1 MYFKHPAARAAMFA
15 LATLLLFNTAHAESL
30 ERFKGIEA
38 WEGEY
43 TFSFEKSDNI
53 DGVVYTWSYQG
64 SGSIHVSD
72 PDIARRKDRLKWS
85 GKTPANFNGR
95 EAPALEYR
103 LKLPPLEAVFAVAGF
118 DLDDPEVGVAG
129 GLAGYVIVGI
139 AFGDEFAL

>member
-38 WEGEY
+38 REGEY
-43 TFSFEKSDNI
+43 TFSFKKSDNI

-72 PDIARRKDRLKWS
+72 PHKPYSCS
-85 GKTPANFNGR
+85 GRPN
-95 EAPALEYR
+95 
-103 LKLPPLEAVFAVAGF
+103 
-118 DLDDPEVGVAG
+118 
-129 GLAGYVIVGI
+129 GYVKDMEMNAYNTGWGWQRGS
-139 AFGDEFAL
+139 ANEEDWACGDSQWTGGACP